1 MSFLGW
7 IFDCKGKVCDGVWE
21 NAGTL
26 ENETAIA
33 AKGMMNKLFT
43 LQSNLIFLT

>member
-7 IFDCKGKVCDGVWE
+7 TFDCKGNVCDGVWE

-26 ENETAIA
+26 VNRAAIA

-43 LQSNLIFLT
+43 LQSNLIFLI